1 MSFYILADNCSDLP
15 ASRNTTCKD
24 FQILNLSFFLDN
36 APGDPTIRSA
46 DFYNKLRAGSMLR
59 TSQINPP
66 EFEDVFRRIIAQG
79 YHEILYLAFSS
90 GLSGT
95 YHSSTVAA
103 QNIMKENPNV
113 RILTVDTLEKPSQF
127 HDVVKGDTLS
137 AIAKKYYG
145 DASKYPVIFE
155 ANKPMLTHPDKIYP
169 GQKLRIPPL

>member
-36 APGDPTIRSA
+36 APGDPTIRST
-46 DFYNKLRAGSMLR
+46 DFYNKLRAGSMSR
-59 TSQINPP
+59 TSQINLS

-113 RILTVDTLEKPSQF
+113 RILTVDTLAA
-127 HDVVKGDTLS
+127 VLGDINILKSLRKTILPFSIKFATWIRKRIFLLRS
-137 AIAKKYYG
+137 A
-145 DASKYPVIFE
+145 
-155 ANKPMLTHPDKIYP
+155 
-169 GQKLRIPPL
+169 